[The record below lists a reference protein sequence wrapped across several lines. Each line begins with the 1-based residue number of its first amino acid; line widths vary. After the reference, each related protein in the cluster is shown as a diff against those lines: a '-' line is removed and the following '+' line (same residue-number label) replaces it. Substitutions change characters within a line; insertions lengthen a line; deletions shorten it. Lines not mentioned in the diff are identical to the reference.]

1 MLAEGALVAGSEDAL
16 GHGDARVTGGTLRV
30 PEGLRVRGAWVQD
43 AGTLEVT
50 VRAGGKAPLTVGHRA
65 VLGGPAVLALRLDAE
80 RPPAAGSTLPV
91 VAAPRPAG
99 RFERIEVNSDRLRA
113 VPVYTA
119 EGLSV
124 RLVRR

>member
-1 MLAEGALVAGSEDAL
+1 MLAVGALVAGSEDAL

-30 PEGLRVRGAWVQD
+30 PEELRVRGAWVQD

-80 RPPAAGSTLPV
+80 RPPAAGSTLP
-91 VAAPRPAG
+91 AAGAPRPAG
-99 RFERIEVNSDRLRA
+99 RFVRIEVNSDRLRA